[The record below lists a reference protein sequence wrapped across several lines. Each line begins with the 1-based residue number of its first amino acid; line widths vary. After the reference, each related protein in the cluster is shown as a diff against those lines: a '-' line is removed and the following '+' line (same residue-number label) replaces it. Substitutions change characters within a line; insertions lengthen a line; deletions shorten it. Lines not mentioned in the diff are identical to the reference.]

1 MRKQILAH
9 GRTNPFLPE
18 KSSTSTSSLL
28 LPEVVKKRAFHAA
41 NESIAT
47 ATAECG
53 KRKRGP
59 YHHYDAKVWAAKYA
73 SENGIK

>member
-9 GRTNPFLPE
+9 GRKKMSLYFYWK

-28 LPEVVKKRAFHAA
+28 LPEVVENSAFHAA
-41 NESIAT
+41 NKSVAT
-47 ATAECG
+47 ATAECK

-59 YHHYDAKVWAAKYA
+59 
-73 SENGIK
+73 